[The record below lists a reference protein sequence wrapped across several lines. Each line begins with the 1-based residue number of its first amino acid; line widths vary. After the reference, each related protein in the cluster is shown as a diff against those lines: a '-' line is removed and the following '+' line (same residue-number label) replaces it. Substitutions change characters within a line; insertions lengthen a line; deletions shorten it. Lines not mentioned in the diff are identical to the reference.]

1 MLNFAIIQETGS
13 CIGITAHVSLKIKQE
28 SRPLLVALHLLKSS
42 LTWDG
47 EHFETLITAMHA
59 VDQRLRLCRSKPES
73 WQQLLRQAFGRSAPV
88 ALSGISVELLD
99 SQTMAGLHGAYAHA
113 PPQGDERIY
122 LNADWLASANA
133 AAVEAVLLE
142 ELGHA
147 IDRRLNGS
155 NDTAGDEGAI
165 FSALIRG
172 VAIPVVE
179 TTQNDHHTLIIN
191 GQRIAVEAAAPTLTT
206 SASPQFTAIAANSG
220 VPSGAV
226 GTLVS
231 ALIDSGGSLNNF
243 SDADGDSPAIAI
255 IGTNL
260 NGGTLY
266 YSTNNGASWSDVG
279 ATAAFLIAQKQLGDV
294 VMVDIVDGVPQGK
307 ALDMAQAGPVEMF
320 DAKLTGSVGYEET
333 ADSDV
338 VIITS
343 GSPRKPGMTRED
355 LLNTNAQIVASVAE
369 NVVKHSPNTVIVM
382 LTNPLDIMTYHA
394 WKVSGFP
401 AERVVGQAG
410 ILDSARFR
418 TFISMELDVSVEDIT
433 AMVMGGHGDT
443 MVPLPRYTTVGGI
456 PITQLISP
464 QRIDEISDRTRNG
477 GGEIVEL
484 LKVSGYYAA
493 GASLAQMAEAIVLDK
508 KRLIPCSAHLT
519 GQYGIDDLY
528 IGVPIILGADG
539 IEKIV
544 EIDLSSE
551 ELDSL
556 HRSAATY
563 REGIGVIGY

>member
-1 MLNFAIIQETGS
+1 M
-13 CIGITAHVSLKIKQE
+13 
-28 SRPLLVALHLLKSS
+28 
-42 LTWDG
+42 
-47 EHFETLITAMHA
+47 
-59 VDQRLRLCRSKPES
+59 
-73 WQQLLRQAFGRSAPV
+73 GRKK
-88 ALSGISVELLD
+88 ISVIG
-99 SQTMAGLHGAYAHA
+99 AG
-113 PPQGDERIY
+113 
-122 LNADWLASANA
+122 N
-133 AAVEAVLLE
+133 
-142 ELGHA
+142 
-147 IDRRLNGS
+147 
-155 NDTAGDEGAI
+155 
-165 FSALIRG
+165 
-172 VAIPVVE
+172 
-179 TTQNDHHTLIIN
+179 
-191 GQRIAVEAAAPTLTT
+191 
-206 SASPQFTAIAANSG
+206 
-220 VPSGAV
+220 
-226 GTLVS
+226 
-231 ALIDSGGSLNNF
+231 
-243 SDADGDSPAIAI
+243 
-255 IGTNL
+255 
-260 NGGTLY
+260 
-266 YSTNNGASWSDVG
+266 VG

-320 DAKLTGSVGYEET
+320 DAKLTGSIGYEET

-355 LLNTNAQIVASVAE
+355 LLNINAQIVASVAE

-519 GQYGIDDLY
+519 GQYGIDNLY

>member
-1 MLNFAIIQETGS
+1 M
-13 CIGITAHVSLKIKQE
+13 
-28 SRPLLVALHLLKSS
+28 
-42 LTWDG
+42 
-47 EHFETLITAMHA
+47 
-59 VDQRLRLCRSKPES
+59 
-73 WQQLLRQAFGRSAPV
+73 GRKK
-88 ALSGISVELLD
+88 ISVIG
-99 SQTMAGLHGAYAHA
+99 AG
-113 PPQGDERIY
+113 
-122 LNADWLASANA
+122 N
-133 AAVEAVLLE
+133 
-142 ELGHA
+142 
-147 IDRRLNGS
+147 
-155 NDTAGDEGAI
+155 
-165 FSALIRG
+165 
-172 VAIPVVE
+172 
-179 TTQNDHHTLIIN
+179 
-191 GQRIAVEAAAPTLTT
+191 
-206 SASPQFTAIAANSG
+206 
-220 VPSGAV
+220 
-226 GTLVS
+226 
-231 ALIDSGGSLNNF
+231 
-243 SDADGDSPAIAI
+243 
-255 IGTNL
+255 
-260 NGGTLY
+260 
-266 YSTNNGASWSDVG
+266 VG

-294 VMVDIVDGVPQGK
+294 VMVDIIDGVPQGK
-307 ALDMAQAGPVEMF
+307 ALDMAQTGPVEMF
-320 DAKLTGSVGYEET
+320 DAKLTGSVSYEET
-333 ADSDV
+333 AGSDV

-369 NVVKHSPNTVIVM
+369 NVVKHSPETVIVM

-456 PITQLISP
+456 PITQLIST

>member
-1 MLNFAIIQETGS
+1 M
-13 CIGITAHVSLKIKQE
+13 
-28 SRPLLVALHLLKSS
+28 
-42 LTWDG
+42 
-47 EHFETLITAMHA
+47 
-59 VDQRLRLCRSKPES
+59 
-73 WQQLLRQAFGRSAPV
+73 GRKK
-88 ALSGISVELLD
+88 ISVIG
-99 SQTMAGLHGAYAHA
+99 AG
-113 PPQGDERIY
+113 
-122 LNADWLASANA
+122 N
-133 AAVEAVLLE
+133 
-142 ELGHA
+142 
-147 IDRRLNGS
+147 
-155 NDTAGDEGAI
+155 
-165 FSALIRG
+165 
-172 VAIPVVE
+172 
-179 TTQNDHHTLIIN
+179 
-191 GQRIAVEAAAPTLTT
+191 
-206 SASPQFTAIAANSG
+206 
-220 VPSGAV
+220 
-226 GTLVS
+226 
-231 ALIDSGGSLNNF
+231 
-243 SDADGDSPAIAI
+243 
-255 IGTNL
+255 
-260 NGGTLY
+260 
-266 YSTNNGASWSDVG
+266 VG

-355 LLNTNAQIVASVAE
+355 LLNINAQIVASVAE

-456 PITQLISP
+456 PITQLIST

-519 GQYGIDDLY
+519 GQYGIDNLY

>member
-1 MLNFAIIQETGS
+1 M
-13 CIGITAHVSLKIKQE
+13 
-28 SRPLLVALHLLKSS
+28 
-42 LTWDG
+42 
-47 EHFETLITAMHA
+47 
-59 VDQRLRLCRSKPES
+59 
-73 WQQLLRQAFGRSAPV
+73 GRKK
-88 ALSGISVELLD
+88 ISVIG
-99 SQTMAGLHGAYAHA
+99 AG
-113 PPQGDERIY
+113 
-122 LNADWLASANA
+122 N
-133 AAVEAVLLE
+133 
-142 ELGHA
+142 
-147 IDRRLNGS
+147 
-155 NDTAGDEGAI
+155 
-165 FSALIRG
+165 
-172 VAIPVVE
+172 
-179 TTQNDHHTLIIN
+179 
-191 GQRIAVEAAAPTLTT
+191 
-206 SASPQFTAIAANSG
+206 
-220 VPSGAV
+220 
-226 GTLVS
+226 
-231 ALIDSGGSLNNF
+231 
-243 SDADGDSPAIAI
+243 
-255 IGTNL
+255 
-260 NGGTLY
+260 
-266 YSTNNGASWSDVG
+266 VG

-320 DAKLTGSVGYEET
+320 DAKLTGSVGYEKT

>member
-1 MLNFAIIQETGS
+1 M
-13 CIGITAHVSLKIKQE
+13 
-28 SRPLLVALHLLKSS
+28 
-42 LTWDG
+42 
-47 EHFETLITAMHA
+47 
-59 VDQRLRLCRSKPES
+59 
-73 WQQLLRQAFGRSAPV
+73 GRKK
-88 ALSGISVELLD
+88 ISVIG
-99 SQTMAGLHGAYAHA
+99 AG
-113 PPQGDERIY
+113 
-122 LNADWLASANA
+122 N
-133 AAVEAVLLE
+133 
-142 ELGHA
+142 
-147 IDRRLNGS
+147 
-155 NDTAGDEGAI
+155 
-165 FSALIRG
+165 
-172 VAIPVVE
+172 
-179 TTQNDHHTLIIN
+179 
-191 GQRIAVEAAAPTLTT
+191 
-206 SASPQFTAIAANSG
+206 
-220 VPSGAV
+220 
-226 GTLVS
+226 
-231 ALIDSGGSLNNF
+231 
-243 SDADGDSPAIAI
+243 
-255 IGTNL
+255 
-260 NGGTLY
+260 
-266 YSTNNGASWSDVG
+266 VG

-320 DAKLTGSVGYEET
+320 DAKLTGSIGYEET

-433 AMVMGGHGDT
+433 ALVMGGHGDT

-456 PITQLISP
+456 PITQLIST

-519 GQYGIDDLY
+519 GQYGIDNLY

>member
-1 MLNFAIIQETGS
+1 M
-13 CIGITAHVSLKIKQE
+13 
-28 SRPLLVALHLLKSS
+28 
-42 LTWDG
+42 
-47 EHFETLITAMHA
+47 
-59 VDQRLRLCRSKPES
+59 
-73 WQQLLRQAFGRSAPV
+73 GRKK
-88 ALSGISVELLD
+88 ISVIG
-99 SQTMAGLHGAYAHA
+99 AG
-113 PPQGDERIY
+113 
-122 LNADWLASANA
+122 N
-133 AAVEAVLLE
+133 
-142 ELGHA
+142 
-147 IDRRLNGS
+147 
-155 NDTAGDEGAI
+155 
-165 FSALIRG
+165 
-172 VAIPVVE
+172 
-179 TTQNDHHTLIIN
+179 
-191 GQRIAVEAAAPTLTT
+191 
-206 SASPQFTAIAANSG
+206 
-220 VPSGAV
+220 
-226 GTLVS
+226 
-231 ALIDSGGSLNNF
+231 
-243 SDADGDSPAIAI
+243 
-255 IGTNL
+255 
-260 NGGTLY
+260 
-266 YSTNNGASWSDVG
+266 VG

-320 DAKLTGSVGYEET
+320 DAKLTGSVGYEKT

-355 LLNTNAQIVASVAE
+355 LLNINAQIVASVAE